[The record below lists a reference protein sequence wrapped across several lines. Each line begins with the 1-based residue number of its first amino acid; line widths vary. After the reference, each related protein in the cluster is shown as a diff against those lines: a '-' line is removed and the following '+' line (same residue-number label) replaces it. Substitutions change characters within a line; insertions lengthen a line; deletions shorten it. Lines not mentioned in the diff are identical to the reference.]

1 MVRVLVVFLAM
12 DEVMMEMFCP
22 SDTCV
27 ELPLD
32 HVHVLHQVILGV
44 GTPEAP
50 HVRLMELD
58 WIADWFAGGVMMV
71 GSTADW
77 KMKAFVTFSNILTYC
92 LH

>member
-1 MVRVLVVFLAM
+1 MVRVLVVFLAR
-12 DEVMMEMFCP
+12 DEVMMEVFCP

-32 HVHVLHQVILGV
+32 HVLHQVILGV

-58 WIADWFAGGVMMV
+58 WITAWFAGGVVMV
-71 GSTADW
+71 GNTGIKKERS
-77 KMKAFVTFSNILTYC
+77 
-92 LH
+92 LHT

>member
-32 HVHVLHQVILGV
+32 HVLHHVKLGV
-44 GTPEAP
+44 GTPEAL

-58 WIADWFAGGVMMV
+58 CNFTWFSGNVVIEGRTGIYDQNMCTIPLCIQMH
-71 GSTADW
+71 
-77 KMKAFVTFSNILTYC
+77 YC
-92 LH
+92 Y